1 MGRDP
6 APRRHYRN
14 DAITLNRI
22 IGAIELD
29 QTSDM
34 DWKSKTLTALREGF
48 RLLVTHN
55 PALPT
60 TPTKRS
66 K

>member
-14 DAITLNRI
+14 DAITVNRI

-29 QTSDM
+29 TWSDPA
-34 DWKSKTLTALREGF
+34 WKANALTKLREGF
-48 RLLVTHN
+48 RALLDHK
-55 PALPT
+55 PAPE
-60 TPTKRS
+60 PTKTGNR